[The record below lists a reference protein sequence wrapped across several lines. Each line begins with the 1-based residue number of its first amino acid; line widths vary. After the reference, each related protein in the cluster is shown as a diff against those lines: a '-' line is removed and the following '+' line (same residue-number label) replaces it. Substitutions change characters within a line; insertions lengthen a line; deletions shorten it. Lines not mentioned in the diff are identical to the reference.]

1 MGFTDFADT
10 VKSQISN
17 LCCVMLSSLLITF
30 VSLIFFRL
38 GLLTRI

>member
-17 LCCVMLSSLLITF
+17 LYCVMLSSLLITF